1 MSFSQSTNK
10 NEVGLLVSEGSNVEF
25 WSLCW
30 MQNIKLIEFGEM

>member
-25 WSLCW
+25 C
-30 MQNIKLIEFGEM
+30 IKSGMRNIEFLQFDKM